1 MYHEHTYFE
10 VSINPNPD
18 VNEPAAVLFSG
29 EGRPEPSHGIGPS
42 VHEYYLV
49 HTVLDGK
56 GTFET
61 NGVSY
66 PCEKGDTFFIFPG
79 ILFRYYADAASPWHY
94 TWVAL
99 QGDAVS
105 SYLRKIGVTEERPV
119 LHTTDVSTARELFR
133 RIRFSFQQSAYPEME
148 SLEASGW
155 MRLLLHHFGLANQD
169 SILLP
174 ERNLPAMIDRQVEQ
188 AVRFL
193 SLQYPQQISIQHIAS
208 TLGYHRAHLSKAFKA
223 KTGYSPKQYL
233 MKIRLKKAQELLAG
247 NLTIDQI
254 SSSVGFND
262 ALYFSKQFRKE
273 FGMSPTDYRNIAARK
288 QKKNEGE
295 K

>member
-1 MYHEHTYFE
+1 MYQEHTYFE
-10 VSINPNPD
+10 VAINPHPE
-18 VNEPAAVLFSG
+18 VNEPAVLFCG

-56 GTFET
+56 GTFEC

-66 PCEKGDTFFIFPG
+66 PCKKGDVFFIFPG
-79 ILFRYYADAASPWHY
+79 ILFRYQADSSDPWHY

-105 SYLRKIGVTEERPV
+105 SHLRKIGVTEERPV
-119 LHTTDVSTARELFR
+119 LHTTDVSSVHELYR
-133 RIRFSFQQSAYPEME
+133 RIRSSFRQSAYPEME

-155 MRLLLHHFGLANQD
+155 MRLLLHHFGLANLD
-169 SILLP
+169 SVPIP
-174 ERNLPAMIDRQVEQ
+174 ERDLPTMIDRQVEH
-188 AVRFL
+188 VLRFL

-208 TLGYHRAHLSKAFKA
+208 SLGYHRAHLSKAFKA
-223 KTGYSPKQYL
+223 KTGLSPKQYL
-233 MKIRLKKAQELLAG
+233 MKVRLKKAQELLSG

-273 FGMSPTDYRNIAARK
+273 FGISPTDYRNKAAK
-288 QKKNEGE
+288 TSE
-295 K
+295 KSGAK

>member
-1 MYHEHTYFE
+1 MYQEHTYFE
-10 VSINPNPD
+10 VAINPHPE
-18 VNEPAAVLFSG
+18 VNEPAVLFCG

-56 GTFET
+56 GTFEC

-66 PCEKGDTFFIFPG
+66 PCKKGDTFFIFPG
-79 ILFRYYADAASPWHY
+79 ILFRYQADSSDPWHY

-105 SYLRKIGVTEERPV
+105 SHLRKIGVTEERPV
-119 LHTTDVSTARELFR
+119 LHTTDVSSAHELYR
-133 RIRFSFQQSAYPEME
+133 RIRSSFRQSAYPEME

-155 MRLLLHHFGLANQD
+155 MRLLLHHFGLSNLD
-169 SILLP
+169 SVPIP
-174 ERNLPAMIDRQVEQ
+174 ERDLPTMIDRQVEH
-188 AVRFL
+188 VLRFL

-208 TLGYHRAHLSKAFKA
+208 SLGYHRAHLSKAFKA
-223 KTGYSPKQYL
+223 KTGLSPKQYL
-233 MKIRLKKAQELLAG
+233 MKVRLKKAQELLLG

-273 FGMSPTDYRNIAARK
+273 FGISPTDYRNKAAK
-288 QKKNEGE
+288 TSE
-295 K
+295 KSGAK

>member
-1 MYHEHTYFE
+1 MYQHTHFE
-10 VSINPNPD
+10 VAINPHPD
-18 VNEPAAVLFSG
+18 LNEPAVLFSG

-42 VHEYYLV
+42 VHEYYLI

-56 GTFET
+56 GTFEC

-66 PCEKGDTFFIFPG
+66 PCKKGDAFFIFPG
-79 ILFRYYADAASPWHY
+79 ILFRYQADSSDPWHY

-99 QGDAVS
+99 QGDTIF
-105 SYLRKIGVTEERPV
+105 SYLAKIGVTEERPV
-119 LHTTDVSTARELFR
+119 LYTTDVSTAHELFR
-133 RIRFSFQQSAYPEME
+133 RIRFSFRQSAYPEME
-148 SLEASGW
+148 NLEASGW
-155 MRLLLHHFGLANQD
+155 MRLLLHHFGVANAD
-169 SILLP
+169 PIRFPDRDLP
-174 ERNLPAMIDRQVEQ
+174 TMIDRQVEH
-188 AVRFL
+188 AIRWI

-208 TLGYHRAHLSKAFKA
+208 TLGYHRAHLSKAFRA

-233 MKIRLKKAQELLAG
+233 MKVRLKKAQELLLG

-273 FGMSPTDYRNIAARK
+273 FGMSPTDYRNVATST
-288 QKKNEGE
+288 QEKKRGE
-295 K
+295 